1 MKKRFTDCDIWAD
14 VWYRRLPVEYKEF
27 WRYLCENCDNAGV
40 WKIDDEA
47 AAFHIGRAVDS
58 ATGLR
63 LLNEGKA
70 RVAALPGDRLL
81 VLDFI
86 AFQYGTLSH
95 DCNPHRGVFADIER
109 NGLRLA
115 KDCRRVL
122 VPEAQPAA
130 AAPPP
135 PQPVGQDPHNEAGKG
150 SPRPVEARK
159 APAAAPILPEWLPA
173 APWAA
178 FVEMRAKIRKPL
190 TGTAKTLI
198 FKRLEA
204 LRAEGNDPEAV
215 LNQSVMNSWQG
226 VFPLREGPAR
236 PAAGGGGQR
245 KSAQYTPVP
254 DNGKE
259 KAFFDAHF
267 KGGKCSFCGEP
278 VRYFPGAGGKRGT
291 IARPC
296 ECEGFKSGLSKVAA

>member
-1 MKKRFTDCDIWAD
+1 MKKRFTDSEIWAD
-14 VWYRRLPVEYKEF
+14 AWYRRLPVEYKEF

-47 AAFHIGRAVDS
+47 AAFHIGRPVESYDAI
-58 ATGLR
+58 R
-63 LLNEGKA
+63 LFNEGKE
-70 RVAALPGDRLL
+70 RVAPLAGDRLL

-86 AFQYGTLSH
+86 SFQYGTLSE

-115 KDCRRVL
+115 KDCRRVV
-122 VPEAQPAA
+122 VPEAQPQPAPADTPAPAA
-130 AAPPP
+130 EAHNKAEKAPT
-135 PQPVGQDPHNEAGKG
+135 
-150 SPRPVEARK
+150 RPVEARK
-159 APAAAPILPEWLPA
+159 APAAAPTTPEWLPA

-198 FKRLEA
+198 FKRLDA

-254 DNGKE
+254 DIGKE

-278 VRYFPGAGGKRGT
+278 ARYFPGAGGKRGT

-296 ECEGFKSGLSKVAA
+296 ECEGFKAGLAKVAA